1 MSHRCTQSKCLMPMR
16 GEAMITREDK
26 LDVLQRLDVRWP
38 SLKHR
43 ICCTSCGKVFAAGEI
58 AVLGGSRGFGPLRLH
73 CPNEACKAT
82 PRDWISARHNFL
94 VRQSPSRQTG
104 RVLTT
109 HNGRVFR
116 VRRPKLVRRKDE
128 LAVTEIRSFSDVM
141 AAALRRLDRGWD
153 HLWRRTI

>member
-1 MSHRCTQSKCLMPMR
+1 MSHRCIQSKCLMPMR

-82 PRDWISARHNFL
+82 PADWTSAGR
-94 VRQSPSRQTG
+94 SPGRETG
-104 RVLTT
+104 KVLTT

-141 AAALRRLDRGWD
+141 AAALRRLDRGWN